1 MLVGIYV
8 TSSFS
13 DPFSLNPDPAKNL
26 NPADPDPSYSLTLPG
41 NDKKCV
47 FFCISLFNC
56 LSFPFQFWYSI
67 LTEETN
73 FLLFFFHFWYCRF
86 VFVFN
91 IYLQFLNLNDIAL
104 TNFAYSIF
112 CLPLIGLPH
121 TLSCIGAHPW
131 PCSIRILLFFGENL
145 GIFHVQKSRFVN
157 KL

>member
-1 MLVGIYV
+1 MNII
-8 TSSFS
+8 SSFRS
-13 DPFSLNPDPAKNL
+13 KTIANCKKDKNICTYIFW
-26 NPADPDPSYSLTLPG
+26 SKTLIH
-41 NDKKCV
+41 KKCV

-112 CLPLIGLPH
+112 CLPLIGLPY
-121 TLSCIGAHPW
+121 TFSSIGAHPW
-131 PCSIRILLFFGENL
+131 PCSIRILLFFRG
-145 GIFHVQKSRFVN
+145 KSRNFSRSEI
-157 KL
+157 